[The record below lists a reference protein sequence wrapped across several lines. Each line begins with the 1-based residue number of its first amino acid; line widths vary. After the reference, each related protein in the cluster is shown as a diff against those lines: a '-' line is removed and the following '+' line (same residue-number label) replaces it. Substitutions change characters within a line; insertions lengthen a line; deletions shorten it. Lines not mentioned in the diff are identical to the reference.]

1 MSCVLG
7 IDGGTESLRSRVFD
21 LSGRC
26 LASASAPYDTTFS
39 SGARAEQDPEAWW
52 QALGLAVRQ
61 SIVLSGQSPDAVLGL
76 ALATTSCSVVALD
89 EDGRAL
95 RPAIIWMDVR
105 AGAEA
110 DAVLATGDAA
120 LEANGAGLGPVSAEW
135 MIPKA
140 LWIARHEPEIFRSA
154 RTICEYQDV
163 MNLRLTGRRS
173 ASLNNA
179 SIRWHYSRARGGWPS
194 GLVRS
199 LGLEPL
205 LDKWP
210 AEVIAPGQPIGT
222 LTPAASLHL
231 GLPTSTT
238 VVQGGADALIGLVG
252 LGVAQPGDLALI
264 TGSSHLQFGISDR
277 AFTCPGL
284 WGTYPDALYPGRHII
299 EGGQTSTGSIINWL
313 RRLAGGTLDLAALN
327 EAAAAIGPG
336 SDGLLVLDHFQGN
349 RTPHVDPHSRGA
361 ITGLT
366 LAHGMPHI
374 FRAVI
379 EAICLGTRAILER
392 MEQAGFKGREIVVG
406 GGATTSPLWLQIHA
420 DTATLPVRVPAVA
433 EAPALGAAIL
443 AAAGT
448 GQFRSIDDGI
458 AAMVGAGR
466 VIEPNPENAS
476 RYDEIYARYE
486 RLYPAMKTLRPPLDA
501 RSHQEP

>member
-210 AEVIAPGQPIGT
+210 AEVIAPGQP
-222 LTPAASLHL
+222 
-231 GLPTSTT
+231 
-238 VVQGGADALIGLVG
+238 
-252 LGVAQPGDLALI
+252 
-264 TGSSHLQFGISDR
+264 DR
-277 AFTCPGL
+277 
-284 WGTYPDALYPGRHII
+284 H
-299 EGGQTSTGSIINWL
+299 
-313 RRLAGGTLDLAALN
+313 
-327 EAAAAIGPG
+327 
-336 SDGLLVLDHFQGN
+336 
-349 RTPHVDPHSRGA
+349 
-361 ITGLT
+361 
-366 LAHGMPHI
+366 AH
-374 FRAVI
+374 
-379 EAICLGTRAILER
+379 
-392 MEQAGFKGREIVVG
+392 
-406 GGATTSPLWLQIHA
+406 
-420 DTATLPVRVPAVA
+420 
-433 EAPALGAAIL
+433 
-443 AAAGT
+443 
-448 GQFRSIDDGI
+448 
-458 AAMVGAGR
+458 AGR
-466 VIEPNPENAS
+466 VAPS
-476 RYDEIYARYE
+476 R
-486 RLYPAMKTLRPPLDA
+486 PADLDDRRPGRRRCADRAGRSRRRPAGRPRADHRFLAPAVRHLRPGVHVPRSLGHLSGRPLSRPPHHRGRPDLDRLDHQLA
-501 RSHQEP
+501 PPPRRRGRSTSLR